1 MRQKTNFRRNKLRM
15 IILVKPTSG
24 QRKPLYQTSQ
34 EQRSPDL
41 PLGTSVWS
49 SSQFPVKQAEKLLRS
64 MKCYRVSE
72 RRRNISASPSV
83 SVQTV
88 TLTVCCAVDYEKVH
102 CTRCCDVTEQTGNL
116 LETEHSAAEAAAVIT
131 SPDLKWLISLKHDR
145 KLCCYVWRIYR
156 FVAIQ
161 QVAWSWM
168 MKCF

>member
-1 MRQKTNFRRNKLRM
+1 MKRILRRKFHVRQKTNFRRNKLRM

-131 SPDLKWLISLKHDR
+131 SPDLKLMNNK
-145 KLCCYVWRIYR
+145 YY
-156 FVAIQ
+156 
-161 QVAWSWM
+161 
-168 MKCF
+168 